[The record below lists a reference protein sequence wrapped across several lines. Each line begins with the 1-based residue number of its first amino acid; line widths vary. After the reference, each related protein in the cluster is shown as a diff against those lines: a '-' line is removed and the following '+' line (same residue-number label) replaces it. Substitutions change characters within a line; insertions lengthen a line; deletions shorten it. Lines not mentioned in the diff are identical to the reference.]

1 VTDDTIPASEGD
13 GAALGG
19 DPVNQPENDESDGA
33 AAALDT
39 GILAEA
45 AD

>member
-1 VTDDTIPASEGD
+1 MTDDTIPASEGH